1 MSHALDKLT
10 IKGFKSIRSLE
21 DFELK
26 NLNVLIG
33 ANGAGKSNFVEL
45 FHLLRAMA
53 DESLQKF
60 VTEHGEHGT
69 PDGFFFMGPKYT
81 RNISIHLEFGP
92 DVYEF
97 KLAPTSSNVLMIE
110 QEEIHH
116 LGGIKS
122 GGSTYSM
129 SKGSQE
135 SVLKQSNDI
144 ESTKGKWFHLLGV
157 NIYESIANW
166 TVYHFHDTSM
176 LAPLRRTGSVRNN
189 DFLLPDAGNLAAFL
203 MMLHD
208 EYQNTYEQIRDAVR
222 LVTPF
227 FNDFKFRPKASNGDE
242 TIQLEWTQKS
252 SSYPFLVSQFSDGTL
267 RFIALATALLQPDPP
282 STIIIDEPE
291 LGLHPFAIDILAEL
305 IEATSKQTQVIISTQ
320 SPALV
325 DCFAAENIIVV
336 NRKDGASCFERLDQ
350 KNLSSWLEDYSLGE
364 LWRKNV
370 IDGGPTHE

>member
-1 MSHALDKLT
+1 MPQALDKLT
-10 IKGFKSIRSLE
+10 IKGFKSIKSLE

-45 FHLLRAMA
+45 FRVLRAMFNENFA
-53 DESLQKF
+53 NYIQK
-60 VTEHGEHGT
+60 HGGA
-69 PDGFFFMGPKYT
+69 DGFMFNGPKVTHAIAAEFVFGDNAYCFE
-81 RNISIHLEFGP
+81 LEPSTTDDFIITTESERYLSNCHKIGSGNRESRLKAFKNERSAWYP
-92 DVYEF
+92 GSPGMGYYVYEA
-97 KLAPTSSNVLMIE
+97 L
-110 QEEIHH
+110 
-116 LGGIKS
+116 
-122 GGSTYSM
+122 
-129 SKGSQE
+129 
-135 SVLKQSNDI
+135 
-144 ESTKGKWFHLLGV
+144 
-157 NIYESIANW
+157 ANW

-176 LAPLRRTGSVRNN
+176 LAPIRRTCSVRDNEY
-189 DFLLPDAGNLAAFL
+189 LWHDAGNLAAFL
-203 MMLHD
+203 MMLNDQHQD
-208 EYQNTYEQIRDAVR
+208 TYEQIRDTVR

-227 FNDFKFRPKASNGDE
+227 FNDFKFRPKTSNGDE
-242 TIQLEWTQKS
+242 SIQLEWTQKNS
-252 SSYPFLVSQFSDGTL
+252 NDHLFHVSQFSDGTL
-267 RFIALATALLQPDPP
+267 RFIALATALLQPNPP

-305 IEATSKQTQVIISTQ
+305 IEAASKHTQVIISTQ

-336 NRKDGASCFERLDQ
+336 NRKDGASCFERLDE